1 MIDDNN
7 QHIET
12 KQGSDTE
19 SDPSICSKQV
29 LLGKI
34 ERIIKQAK
42 EDNYLSNEDT
52 CILEKCWKA
61 MYYINHV

>member
-1 MIDDNN
+1 MIDNN
-7 QHIET
+7 
-12 KQGSDTE
+12 KQQVEVRQVSNTDSDC
-19 SDPSICSKQV
+19 SICSKQV

-61 MYYINHV
+61 MYYINHI